1 MRYAVDGIRRRPGR
15 SALTA
20 LGIGLAT
27 GLVTVLL
34 ALSAGVQG
42 SAARLA
48 TASGVDLLATSANT
62 SLASTAFPPVDHA
75 HAVPSGFAAADSNV
89 ATASP
94 WLVASFVFANS
105 SLYAAANASPNGSAI
120 PGGWGPASAAAVGW
134 IPGANNGLE
143 APPVAKGPGFSSPDD
158 LHYANGTYHGPF
170 SHEVVLDSGLS
181 GVLGASVGSVVYVSV
196 QPLAGPSGTLG
207 WFANATAFRVVG
219 VSGPFFLIPSALL
232 GFFYLSEAQTLLGS
246 AAVQR
251 DEASVVLV
259 HLDDP
264 SHPSSDQATLA
275 RAYPQLT
282 VFTLANIL
290 GAVQSVVDLYRTFG
304 TLIGLVG
311 IVVAALFTTTVLT
324 MSVDDRSREIATL
337 RAIGFGRAT
346 VGRFVVE
353 EALLLSVLGL
363 AVGLLGG
370 FVGAGLLNRFLVG
383 LLPGLPSGFSFVA
396 FDVTVVGSAV
406 AEVLAI
412 GLVAALLPAARAMRM
427 PIAEE
432 LRAP

>member
-1 MRYAVDGIRRRPGR
+1 VRYAVDGVRRRPGR

-48 TASGVDLLATSANT
+48 TASGVDLFATSANT
-62 SLASTAFPPVDHA
+62 SITSASFPPLTGA
-75 HAVPSGFAAADSNV
+75 HGVPGGFPSADANV

-94 WLVASFVFANS
+94 WLVTSFVFGNS
-105 SLYAAANASPNGSAI
+105 SLYAAANASPGGAAI
-120 PGGWGPASAAAVGW
+120 PAGWGPASGEAVGW
-134 IPGANNGLE
+134 IPGANAGLDV
-143 APPVAKGPGFSSPDD
+143 PRVAKGPGFSSPGDP
-158 LHYANGTYHGPF
+158 HYAGGTYAGPF
-170 SHEVVLDSGLS
+170 THEVVLDGAMAGILKSG
-181 GVLGASVGSVVYVSV
+181 VGSVVYSSA
-196 QPLAGPSGTLG
+196 QPLPSPANALG
-207 WFANATAFRVVG
+207 WYHNATAFRVVG

-232 GFFYLSEAQTLLGS
+232 GFFYLSEAQSVAGS
-246 AAVQR
+246 TFVQN
-251 DEASVVLV
+251 DQASVVLV
-259 HLDDP
+259 HLTDP
-264 SHPSSDQATLA
+264 SNPSTDQRILQKAF
-275 RAYPQLT
+275 PGLT

-311 IVVAALFTTTVLT
+311 LIVAALFATTVLT
-324 MSVDDRSREIATL
+324 MSVDDRSQEIATL
-337 RAIGFGRAT
+337 RAIGFSRTT
-346 VGRFVVE
+346 VGRYVVE
-353 EALLLSVLGL
+353 EALILAGLGL
-363 AVGLLGG
+363 VVGLAGG
-370 FVGAGLLNRFLVG
+370 YAGAYLLNRFLVG

-396 FDVTVVGSAV
+396 FNAVVVGSAV
-406 AEVLAI
+406 LEVTVI
-412 GLVAALLPAARAMRM
+412 GLLAAILPAIRAVRL